1 MIGVNPRPDSSICV
15 LSFDLQQQMYLPSQ
29 THTEMYYS
37 RRLACINMGI
47 HLEQWS
53 ANIFPKEPNMNIK
66 KNLKKM
72 GAKSVLQIF
81 ILNTNKHYWLK
92 IVNKRSFLTILIKR
106 IIPEI

>member
-1 MIGVNPRPDSSICV
+1 
-15 LSFDLQQQMYLPSQ
+15 MYLIPVVGKYISK
-29 THTEMYYS
+29 
-37 RRLACINMGI
+37 G
-47 HLEQWS
+47 
-53 ANIFPKEPNMNIK
+53 ANYEHK
-66 KNLKKM
+66 KKFKKM